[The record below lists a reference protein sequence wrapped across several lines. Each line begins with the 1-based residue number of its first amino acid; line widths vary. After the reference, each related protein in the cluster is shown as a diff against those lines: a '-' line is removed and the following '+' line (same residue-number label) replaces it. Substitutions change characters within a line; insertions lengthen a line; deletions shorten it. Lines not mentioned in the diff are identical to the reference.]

1 MCPPQLF
8 ISGTTKILDPILMDR
23 ASYALAFIL
32 SLHMNLKE
40 NPYLSDVVTVRLR
53 LLETIDYFY
62 HFFFNK
68 KVSTGVGTPGSL
80 YTPDGR

>member
-1 MCPPQLF
+1 
-8 ISGTTKILDPILMDR
+8 MDR

-62 HFFFNK
+62 LFFNK